1 MGAAFLEI
9 ILRDLA
15 FLAVCILVVAPIAA
29 YKKPAWAVLKRNF
42 IGYFSN
48 PTGYV
53 FLCLFVLLTS
63 FAAFWPHAFFAANL
77 GNLDQLSYFLP
88 YIMLVFI
95 PAITMSIWSEERR
108 QGTDELLLTLPADDF
123 DVVIGKYLAAAAI
136 FTSSLLF
143 SQFSNY
149 IVLAWLTKGDLDT
162 GLFFATYLGYWF
174 VGLAMLA
181 IGMVASFLT
190 KNMTVGFILGVVF
203 NAPLAFAAMA
213 DVIVHGATMARIV
226 SDWSLSAQFDD
237 FGRGVLSFSS
247 FVYFGMLISLG
258 LYVSMVL
265 IGARHWSGG
274 ARGPWMFLHFVARA
288 GALLAVLFAATT
300 LFSNYDRRIDMS
312 QGRVSSLSPKT
323 REIIRELQPAHTVVI
338 EAFVGAQVPEQYVQT
353 KYSLISLLKEFDALA
368 SDKVDVRI
376 HENLETFSEEAALA
390 QQRFGIAPVRV
401 RTRSRG
407 TFQDEEVL
415 LGAAFSCGLEKVVVP
430 FFDYGVPVE
439 YELIRSIGTVAKGQ
453 RKKLGVLRTDAQMN
467 GGFSFAGG
475 MPQQIPKQEI
485 ITELEKQYDVEEVD
499 PSLPIE
505 EGKYDVLIAVQP
517 SSLGPAEM
525 GNFVEAV
532 RNGQPTAIFEDPL
545 PMIFGSVPGTG
556 EPKPAPGGMFG
567 GGQPPP
573 PKGDILQLWQAIGI
587 SPPGERSPATGLFA
601 PDVAWQRY
609 NPYPKLARIEQI
621 TELWVFASS
630 SAPGVDFAFNPE
642 SAMTKGLT
650 EVLLPAPGAVL
661 PAPESDLKFKKL
673 VVTTQQLESAGRIR
687 YQEVRSSMNNPQG
700 LPLGEGT
707 GEQILAAHIYAD
719 PSESEDAGK
728 KTASDKKADG
738 KDAEDPAG
746 AAPDKRPINVVYV
759 ADIDLMASAFLRIRA
774 RPDEDEEINWHF
786 ENVNFLLNIID
797 ELSGE
802 TSYVE
807 IRMRQPF
814 HATLRQ
820 IEEASQAARNA
831 EFSQKEEFEDKFQD
845 ELKKL
850 DEEKEKAL
858 EKYGDRIKELQK
870 KAEAGETVSMADRVA
885 IEQARDIEEQRI
897 TQKQEVTRRQLQQ
910 DLNKQIQQ
918 IRQKSDL
925 GILKIQNWYKFW
937 AVVIPPIPPL
947 LVGLI
952 VFVHRRL
959 REREGVTKSRLR

>member
-1 MGAAFLEI
+1 MGNAFLEI

-15 FLAVCILVVAPIAA
+15 FLAVCVLIVAPLAA
-29 YKKPAWAVLKRNF
+29 YKKVAWAVLKRNF

-63 FAAFWPHAFFAANL
+63 FAAFWPHEFFTANL
-77 GNLDQLSYFLP
+77 ANLDQLSQFLP

-95 PAITMSIWSEERR
+95 PAITMSVWSEERR

-123 DVVIGKYLAAAAI
+123 DIVIGKYLAAAAI
-136 FTSSLLF
+136 FTASLLF

-149 IVLAWLTKGDLDT
+149 IVLVWLTLGDLDT
-162 GLFFATYLGYWF
+162 GLFFATYLGYWL

-190 KNMTVGFILGVVF
+190 RNMTVGFILGAMF
-203 NAPLAFAAMA
+203 NAPLAFAANA
-213 DVIVHGATMARIV
+213 DVIVHQTSLARIV
-226 SDWSLSAQFDD
+226 SYWSLSSQFDD

-247 FVYFGMLISLG
+247 FVYFALLISVG
-258 LYVSMVL
+258 LYLSMVL

-274 ARGPWMFLHFVARA
+274 ARGPWMFLHYVARA
-288 GALLAVLFAATT
+288 AGLVAILFSTT
-300 LFSNYDRRIDMS
+300 MLFSNYDRRMDMS
-312 QGRVSSLSPKT
+312 EGRISSLSSKT
-323 REIIRELQPAHTVVI
+323 RDIIRGLEPDHPIVI
-338 EAFVGAQVPEQYVQT
+338 EAFVGLQVPEQYVQA
-353 KYSLISLLKEFDALA
+353 KYSLISLLKEFDAM
-368 SDKVDVRI
+368 SGGKIEVQI

-390 QQRFGIAPVRV
+390 QERFGITPVRV

-407 TFQDEEVL
+407 TFQDEDVL

-439 YELIRSIGTVAKGQ
+439 YELIRSIGTVAEGE
-453 RKKLGVLRTDAQMN
+453 RKKLGVLRTDANMN

-485 ITELEKQYDVEEVD
+485 ITELEKQYDIEEVD
-499 PSLPIE
+499 PTQPIE
-505 EGKYDVLIAVQP
+505 EGKYDVLVAVQP

-525 GNFVEAV
+525 SNLVEAV
-532 RNGQPTAIFEDPL
+532 RSGQPTAIFEDPL
-545 PMIFGSVPGTG
+545 PMIFGAVPGTG

-573 PKGDILQLWQAIGI
+573 PKGDIRQLWQVIGI
-587 SPPGERSPATGLFA
+587 APPAEPGPGGQS

-609 NPYPKLARIEQI
+609 NPYPKLARVEQI
-621 TELWVFASS
+621 TPLWVFASS
-630 SAPGVDFAFNPE
+630 TAPGVDFAFSPE
-642 SAMTKGLT
+642 SAVTKGLT

-687 YQEVRSSMNNPQG
+687 YQDVRSNMNNPSG
-700 LPLGEGT
+700 LPYGAGT
-707 GEQILAAHIYAD
+707 GEQILAAHITGGGDESDDAPDDEAKDATDAD
-719 PSESEDAGK
+719 AKEATDA
-728 KTASDKKADG
+728 ADG
-738 KDAEDPAG
+738 ATETK
-746 AAPDKRPINVVYV
+746 PINVIYV
-759 ADIDLMASAFLRIRA
+759 ADVDLMASAFLRIRA

-786 ENVNFLLNIID
+786 ENVNFLLNVID

-802 TSYVE
+802 NTYVD
-807 IRMRQPF
+807 IRMRKPM

-820 IEEASQAARNA
+820 IEEAAQSARNA
-831 EFSQKEEFEDKFQD
+831 EFAQKEAFQDKFD
-845 ELKKL
+845 DELEALVEEKDKAMKKYEDRIEELKKNP
-850 DEEKEKAL
+850 DA
-858 EKYGDRIKELQK
+858 
-870 KAEAGETVSMADRVA
+870 SMADRVA
-885 IEQARDIEEQRI
+885 IEQQKQIEEQRI
-897 TQKQEVTRRQLQQ
+897 NQKQEVTRQQLQQ
-910 DLNKQIQQ
+910 ELSTQVEQ
-918 IRQKSDL
+918 IRRESDL
-925 GILKIQNWYKFW
+925 GMLKIQNWYKFW

-947 LVGLI
+947 LIGLI

-959 REREGVTKSRLR
+959 REREGVTKTRLR